1 MNILLTSVGRR
12 GYLVE
17 YFKEALNGSGKVHVS
32 NSNSISPAFKYADK
46 HVVTPLIYDKG
57 YIDFLLKYCIKN
69 KIKLVISLFDI
80 DLYVLA
86 VNKKRFEEKG
96 ILIVVSNS
104 DFIKVCNDKWLTY
117 KYLINNNISTP
128 RTFLSVEKAVSE
140 IEKGELK
147 YPLIVK
153 PRWGMGSL
161 EIYTADNKDELLL
174 FYEKIKRNIKK
185 SYLKYESY
193 EDINNSV
200 IIQEKIIGQEYGAD
214 IINDLKGEYKNSI
227 IRKKI
232 AMRAGETDIAEI
244 IENEVIKDITKKIAV
259 CSKHIGILDVDILCE
274 GNIYYVLEMNAR
286 FGGGYPFSHLAG
298 VNLPLAIINWTQDI
312 EFDNGILQAIPGIK
326 CQKDIK
332 IINYD

>member
-32 NSNSISPAFKYADK
+32 NSDSISPAFKYADK

-57 YIDFLLKYCIKN
+57 YIDFLLEYCIKN

-96 ILIVVSNS
+96 ISIVVSDS

-117 KYLINNNISTP
+117 NYLINNNISTP
-128 RTFLSVEKAVSE
+128 RTFLSVEKAVRK

-161 EIYTADNKDELLL
+161 EIYTADNRDELLL

-200 IIQEKIIGQEYGAD
+200 IIQEKIIGQEFGAD

-259 CSKHIGILDVDILCE
+259 CSKHIGNLDVDILCE
-274 GNIYYVLEMNAR
+274 GNMYYVLEMNAR

-298 VNLPLAIINWTQDI
+298 VNLPLAIINWIQGI
-312 EFDNGILQAIPGIK
+312 EFDNEILQAIPGMK
-326 CQKDIK
+326 GQKDIR
-332 IINYD
+332 IINCD